1 MKNLFKMM
9 AVAAVAVMAM
19 VSCEPKPQ
27 PEPEVVAEITV
38 TPANVV
44 LTAAAPKEQKIT
56 VKATKAWTAETKA
69 TWLSLSAVKGEGNAE
84 VTIKADENVA
94 AAGQAAPTREAEIV
108 FTCEDKKATVKVS
121 QSEEGLV
128 FSLDK
133 ESAEVPAEGATV
145 EVKVSANAEFT
156 VTIPEEVTWITNGAV
171 KAAKDDVVTLVVAA
185 NASTQSREAQVA
197 IACGGQSKNV
207 KVSQAG
213 IVKVS
218 QIKTADDFATF
229 AAASASYEAT
239 ETVTLEAD
247 ITLPAAQVNVDTLRC
262 NFDGKGH
269 TITWSKAPVTDAEV
283 VDVEGW
289 MGGVFSVVNPGLEIK
304 NLKAVAT
311 VAAVEKNYKAA
322 KVGGIAGVVLE
333 NCKITSC
340 EATVDFELNTTSAA
354 HVGGI
359 CGDTREG
366 TVVENCKSAGSIKNT
381 ETSTVADQFGG
392 IIGQARNVFTVKDCS
407 SSATLSYLG
416 STTPRFGG
424 MIGYVDDCV
433 RGLVKGCTYS
443 GTILHKNVKIGNTS
457 YHYLGGIIGY
467 FAQNKKPE
475 MESYVIEDCVFSG
488 KIQGIIGDATNE
500 VKSRYAGIVPQV
512 STPAGNK
519 LLTIKGCRNEGVID
533 VEFTVAPKAKA
544 VTQVGGIFGFAE
556 KDSQFTIENCTMAG
570 TINVHGVGATAT
582 NSIGGIYAN
591 HTLADCKVVNC
602 VVSGKASI
610 SAPNV
615 TNYVGVVGG
624 TPGGVL
630 AELSCKVAAI
640 PFVKK
645 DVDVT
650 INAENLPTYAFG
662 KAGVVTDLT
671 GVTFGE

>member
-19 VSCEPKPQ
+19 VSCEEK
-27 PEPEVVAEITV
+27 PEVLAEISV
-38 TPANVV
+38 TPATVSF
-44 LTAAAPKEQKIT
+44 TAAAPKEQKIT

-133 ESAEVPAEGATV
+133 ETAEVSAEGATV

-207 KVSQAG
+207 KISQAG
-213 IVKVS
+213 VTKIS
-218 QIKTADDFATF
+218 QIKTADDFAAF

-262 NFDGKGH
+262 NFDGKDH
-269 TITWSKAPVTDAEV
+269 TITWSKAPVEDAEV
-283 VDVEGW
+283 TEVENW
-289 MGGVFSVVNPGLEIK
+289 FGGVFSVVNPGLEIK

-311 VAAVEKNYKAA
+311 VTATDKLYRAAR
-322 KVGGIAGVVLE
+322 VGGIAGIVLE
-333 NCKITSC
+333 NCKITAC
-340 EATVDFELNTTSAA
+340 EATVDIELNNASAA
-354 HVGGI
+354 HAGGI

-381 ETSTVADQFGG
+381 ETSPVADQFGG

-416 STTPRFGG
+416 GTTPRYGG

-443 GTILHKNVKIGNTS
+443 GTIVHNNVKIGNTS

-467 FAQNKKPE
+467 FAQNSKPE
-475 MESYVIEDCVFSG
+475 MESYVIEDCVFTG
-488 KIQGIIGDATNE
+488 KIQGTLKDATNAFK
-500 VKSRYAGIVPQV
+500 VRYAGIVPQV
-512 STPAGNK
+512 SVPAGNK
-519 LLTIKGCRNEGVID
+519 LLTIKGCRNEGSI
-533 VEFTVAPKAKA
+533 EFNAEIAPAKSSVLQA
-544 VTQVGGIFGFAE
+544 GGIFGFGEAA
-556 KDSQFTIENCTMAG
+556 SQVTIENCTMAG
-570 TINVHGVGATAT
+570 SIKIDGVAATAT

-591 HTLADCKVVNC
+591 LTLTDCKVVNC
-602 VVSGKASI
+602 VVAKTASI
-610 SAPNV
+610 SAPLV
-615 TNYVGVVGG
+615 TNYAGVVGG
-624 TPGGVL
+624 TPGGEL
-630 AELSCKVAAI
+630 AALSVKVA
-640 PFVKK
+640 PFHFVKK

-662 KAGVVTDLT
+662 KAGVVTDLS